1 MGICQSTK
9 EKGPIAPTPT
19 AANHLAPV
27 KVESIKDVGISR
39 SDFIQKNEGKFTVV
53 EKRLF
58 GENLIVATLKIV

>member
-27 KVESIKDVGISR
+27 KVESVKDVGISR
-39 SDFIQKNEGKFTVV
+39 SDFIQKNEGKF
-53 EKRLF
+53 RDF
-58 GENLIVATLKIV
+58 Y